1 MPRDYS
7 PSIGS
12 ASTYSPVL
20 INPSSRPG
28 PSFVPPPPS
37 RRLNLRYAY
46 PLVPLALLDALHT
59 FHYHISAFRGLPGYV
74 LTVGIARALVLFTV
88 GCTQRWRAR
97 GGWVGL
103 GGAVSIFM
111 AIWEACTRVLSR
123 NLKDDGSNGL
133 ETHLIWF
140 LVMFGGLG
148 TVEYLVFLLLLRLSP
163 SPLRINPLA
172 LRLPRSHTQT
182 DMPFAF
188 QTESAILTAGSSKVQ
203 RHMHGRNVSNVS
215 RATMRSDWSRC
226 ERGVDGEGDVFRV
239 KDQFMEGGAGKDADE
254 DDEDD
259 DGSDEYEDYT
269 SDGQECFPEDD
280 DVSSVSS
287 SSIIDL
293 PPPLSPAALSVP
305 TLPPSLSISSHLGA
319 LDTSPVIGP
328 LVRRTR
334 SAKFLGRSWGSSRER
349 EVDGEAE
356 LGLADSSIRR
366 DQCTRE
372 MDEGYGTFND

>member
-103 GGAVSIFM
+103 GGA
-111 AIWEACTRVLSR
+111 
-123 NLKDDGSNGL
+123 DDGSNGL

-140 LVMFGGLG
+140 LFGGLG

>member
-20 INPSSRPG
+20 INLSSRPR

-74 LTVGIARALVLFTV
+74 LTIGIARALVLFAV

-140 LVMFGGLG
+140 LVM
-148 TVEYLVFLLLLRLSP
+148 V
-163 SPLRINPLA
+163 
-172 LRLPRSHTQT
+172 
-182 DMPFAF
+182 
-188 QTESAILTAGSSKVQ
+188 
-203 RHMHGRNVSNVS
+203 
-215 RATMRSDWSRC
+215 
-226 ERGVDGEGDVFRV
+226 
-239 KDQFMEGGAGKDADE
+239 
-254 DDEDD
+254 
-259 DGSDEYEDYT
+259 
-269 SDGQECFPEDD
+269 
-280 DVSSVSS
+280 
-287 SSIIDL
+287 
-293 PPPLSPAALSVP
+293 SPALYIKL
-305 TLPPSLSISSHLGA
+305 TTTSLEVWELLNMFVNYNNIIPDYC
-319 LDTSPVIGP
+319 LD
-328 LVRRTR
+328 
-334 SAKFLGRSWGSSRER
+334 
-349 EVDGEAE
+349 
-356 LGLADSSIRR
+356 
-366 DQCTRE
+366 
-372 MDEGYGTFND
+372 

>member
-20 INPSSRPG
+20 INLSSRPRL
-28 PSFVPPPPS
+28 SFVPPPPS

-74 LTVGIARALVLFTV
+74 LTIGIARALVLFAV

-103 GGAVSIFM
+103 GGA
-111 AIWEACTRVLSR
+111 
-123 NLKDDGSNGL
+123 
-133 ETHLIWF
+133 
-140 LVMFGGLG
+140 FGGLG

-163 SPLRINPLA
+163 SPFRINPLA

-188 QTESAILTAGSSKVQ
+188 QTESAILTPGSSRVQ
-203 RHMHGRNVSNVS
+203 RQMHGRNVSNVS

-226 ERGVDGEGDVFRV
+226 ERGVDGEGNVFRV
-239 KDQFMEGGAGKDADE
+239 KEQFMEGEAGEDADE

-293 PPPLSPAALSVP
+293 PPPLSLAALSVP

-319 LDTSPVIGP
+319 LDTSPMIGP

-372 MDEGYGTFND
+372 IDEGYGTFND